1 MARKCPD
8 CGRTNDDE
16 MSFCTE
22 CGEPLDPQ
30 VRLVMELEGK
40 KAPTS
45 YTGVRKVA
53 NASGQDDSRARRYHT
68 DDDDDDDYSVSYD
81 DDDDE
86 KKSPVGWIVA
96 LIAVVAVVAWLVF
109 F

>member
-8 CGRTNDDE
+8 CGHVNDDE

-45 YTGVRKVA
+45 YTGTRKNSTEA
-53 NASGQDDSRARRYHT
+53 IRMESHSRYDD
-68 DDDDDDDYSVSYD
+68 DDDDDDDYTPLYQE
-81 DDDDE
+81 E
-86 KKSPVGWIVA
+86 KKSPVGLIFILAAVA
-96 LIAVVAVVAWLVF
+96 AALYF
-109 F
+109 FLR

>member
-8 CGRTNDDE
+8 CGHVNDDE

-45 YTGVRKVA
+45 YTGTRKNSTEA
-53 NASGQDDSRARRYHT
+53 IRMESHSRYNG
-68 DDDDDDDYSVSYD
+68 DDDEEDDDYTPLYQE
-81 DDDDE
+81 E
-86 KKSPVGWIVA
+86 KKFPVGLIFVLAAVA
-96 LIAVVAVVAWLVF
+96 AALYF
-109 F
+109 FLR